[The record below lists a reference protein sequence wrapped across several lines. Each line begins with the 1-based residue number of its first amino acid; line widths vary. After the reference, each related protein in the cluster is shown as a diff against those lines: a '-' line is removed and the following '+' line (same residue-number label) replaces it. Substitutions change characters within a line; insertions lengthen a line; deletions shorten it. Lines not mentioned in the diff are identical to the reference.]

1 MKIMFIC
8 LSLIFISCSSKIK
21 VKPNANRF
29 LTAESQG
36 KSFHGDAALHLTRGT
51 QVSIT
56 LSESNIEEALE
67 DENES
72 GIDQILPSLSSSLG
86 IYGPLDLY
94 YVSGGGSGAPLL
106 GAKLQL
112 LGNTRVSA
120 SAYNFSFAVYAAG
133 GGVNIT
139 QENDEAI
146 ELLATDEE
154 ATTDL
159 TVGQTSIGA
168 LVSYRLEPKLIA
180 TLGYHINKMAF
191 YGDLESDSVAID
203 GQHIHYD
210 GLSHLLTLGMR
221 FEVGSIML
229 FNLEISNEQTKWDHT
244 DRIWN
249 TFINGNVGFIW

>member
-133 GGVNIT
+133 GGVNIK

-146 ELLATDEE
+146 ELIATDEE
-154 ATTDL
+154 ATTEL
-159 TVGQTSIGA
+159 QVNQQTLGA
-168 LVSYRLEPKLIA
+168 LISYRPENTIVL
-180 TLGYHINKMAF
+180 TLGYHVNKHF
-191 YGDLESDSVAID
+191 FKGELESESTILN
-203 GQHIHYD
+203 GKTIEYY
-210 GLSHLLTLGMR
+210 GLSHLTTFGIR
-221 FEVGSIML
+221 FDQEKLIFNIEV
-229 FNLEISNEQTKWDHT
+229 SNEQTKWDHT
-244 DRIWN
+244 EVLWDTYVNANIGLKW
-249 TFINGNVGFIW
+249 